1 MIGCLKKIC
10 VIFMLLSFVS
20 FYVFGESLQVPLPTI
35 IKPDIEGLNQNLETL
50 EQNWSL
56 LIIEN
61 QRLQDSLTE
70 SKTSQEKLWSM
81 YKENTIYSFQLEQ
94 RLEKSENRCM
104 IWKSTAIVLS
114 VLSIAL
120 GTTLLIT
127 LRK

>member
-1 MIGCLKKIC
+1 MMYYIRKVCATLL
-10 VIFMLLSFVS
+10 LLSFVS
-20 FYVFGESLQVPLPTI
+20 FCAFGESLQVPLPTI

-61 QRLQDSLTE
+61 QRLQDSLAE
-70 SKTSQEKLWSM
+70 SKTSQAKLWSM
-81 YKENTIYSFQLEQ
+81 YQENTIYSFQLEQ
-94 RLEKSENRCM
+94 RLEKSERKLK
-104 IWKSTAIVLS
+104 IWKGTVTVLS
-114 VLSIAL
+114 CLSIAL

>member
-1 MIGCLKKIC
+1 MIGCFKKIC

-81 YKENTIYSFQLEQ
+81 YQENTIYSFQLEQ

-104 IWKSTAIVLS
+104 IWKGIAIAS
-114 VLSIAL
+114 SALSIAL